1 MHEIAEA
8 IRSELSHLGTAEGV
22 EKTKRYFREPIQTYG
37 CTSSDAKTVA
47 TRFLPLTRK
56 NLDLTLIVAGDLMT
70 GGVME
75 ENWVG
80 SSLIAKHKSRIR
92 PEHFEIFDKWI
103 DSLSNWASIDTFTTD
118 VVVEAV
124 KRDPQLVDRLL
135 QWTQSTNRWRRRA
148 SAVTLVRIARRGDM
162 LEEAFAITDK
172 LMEDPDDM
180 VQKGA
185 GWLLK
190 EASKNHPQE
199 VHDYLIRWK
208 PKTTGLVLRYASE
221 KLPQELK
228 VYKSR

>member
-8 IRSELSHLGTAEGV
+8 IRSELSHLGTAEGI

-47 TRFLPLTRK
+47 TRFLPLTRR

-80 SSLIAKHKSRIR
+80 SSLISKHKSRIR
-92 PEHFEIFDKWI
+92 PEHFEIFDQWI

-118 VVVEAV
+118 IVVEAV

-135 QWTQSTNRWRRRA
+135 QWTQSPNRWRRRA
-148 SAVTLVRIARRGDM
+148 SAVTLIRIVRRGDM
-162 LEEAFAITDK
+162 LKEAFAITDK

>member
-8 IRSELSHLGTAEGV
+8 IRSELSHLGTAEGI
-22 EKTKRYFREPIQTYG
+22 EKTKHYFREPIQTYG
-37 CTSSDAKTVA
+37 CNSSDAKTVA

-75 ENWVG
+75 ENWVA

-92 PEHFEIFDKWI
+92 PEHFEIFDQWI

-124 KRDPQLVDRLL
+124 RRDPQLVDRLL
-135 QWTQSTNRWRRRA
+135 QWTQSPNRWRRRA

-190 EASKNHPQE
+190 EASKNHSQE

-208 PKTTGLVLRYASE
+208 PKTTGLILRYASE

>member
-37 CTSSDAKTVA
+37 CTSSDVKAVTA
-47 TRFLPLTRK
+47 RFLPLTRK

-80 SSLIAKHKSRIR
+80 SSLISKHKSRIR
-92 PEHFEIFDKWI
+92 PEHFEIFDQWI
-103 DSLSNWASIDTFTTD
+103 DSLNNWASIDTFTTD

-135 QWTQSTNRWRRRA
+135 QWTQSPNRWRRRA
-148 SAVTLVRIARRGDM
+148 SAVTLVRSARRGDM
-162 LEEAFAITDK
+162 LEEAFAIADK

-228 VYKSR
+228 VYKRR

>member
-37 CTSSDAKTVA
+37 CTSSDVKAVTA
-47 TRFLPLTRK
+47 RFLPLTRK

-80 SSLIAKHKSRIR
+80 SSLISKHKSRIR
-92 PEHFEIFDKWI
+92 PEHFEIFDQWI
-103 DSLSNWASIDTFTTD
+103 DSLNNWASIDTFTID

-135 QWTQSTNRWRRRA
+135 QWTQSPNRWRRRA
-148 SAVTLVRIARRGDM
+148 SAVTLVRSARRGDM
-162 LEEAFAITDK
+162 LEEAFAIADK

-228 VYKSR
+228 VYKRR

>member
-8 IRSELSHLGTAEGV
+8 IRGELISLGTADGI
-22 EKTKRYFREPIQTYG
+22 EKTKRYFRESIQTYG
-37 CTSSDAKTVA
+37 CTSSDVKIVT

-56 NLDLTLIVAGDLMT
+56 NLDLTLMVAGDLMT

-80 SSLIAKHKSRIR
+80 SSLISKHKSRIR
-92 PEHFEIFDKWI
+92 PEHFEIFDHWI

-124 KRDPQLVDRLL
+124 KRNPQLVDRLL
-135 QWTQSTNRWRRRA
+135 EWTQSPNRWRRRA

-162 LEEAFAITDK
+162 IEEVLQITDK

-208 PKTTGLVLRYASE
+208 PKTPALVLRYASE
-221 KLPQELK
+221 KLSQELK